1 MVEIA
6 FRNGQPIIRDGQ
18 IATGSGCCPC
28 LSLTLFPVV
37 FYSEDNPSIAQDNY
51 DDVKPWVDALQTN
64 LEAAGWS
71 VERSDSVYIGNA
83 PPIPGNPTLVDA
95 VIITLSATCE
105 CCIENLSDCAASL
118 DDQPGGLWA
127 QVRPDDVTVGG
138 AIYAGGPLY
147 IRPTCIG
154 GQDCYVPGTIN
165 GVGFAG
171 SFETTGFYV
180 PACDPDAEHCNP
192 LP

>member
-6 FRNGQPIIRDGQ
+6 FRNGQPILRDGKV
-18 IATGSGCCPC
+18 ATGGGCCPC

-37 FYSEDNPSIAQDNY
+37 FYSEANPSIAQDNY
-51 DDVKPWVDALQTN
+51 DDVKPWVDALQAN

-83 PPIPGNPTLVDA
+83 PPLPGNPTLVDA

-105 CCIENLSDCAASL
+105 CCISNVSDCAAYL
-118 DDQPGGLWA
+118 ENQPDGLWV
-127 QVRPDDVTVGG
+127 QVRPNDVIVG
-138 AIYAGGPLY
+138 ATLYAGGPLY
-147 IRPTCIG
+147 LRPLCIG
-154 GQDCYVPGTIN
+154 GQDCYAPESVN

-171 SFETTGFYV
+171 SYLNGFYV
-180 PACDPDAEHCNP
+180 PSCDPAAEHCNP